1 MESTSGQYDFGAR
14 QYDPATGAFTSLDTV
29 MGQAQNPVSLNRYL
43 YAHANPLVLIDLDG
57 HRATEYDGGSGR
69 YQNAVADAR
78 AAVTAARTALN
89 SARATYSRTAAAASL
104 ARGRLSQLCPLSF
117 CRDVQD
123 RAEWRQSHLDAY
135 AAAVTLRDQA
145 RARYDAAASAY
156 RSAEAHLRDA
166 QAQVSRRSRTPGG
179 KAANSGGGPDDR
191 GGGRSAV

>member
-1 MESTSGQYDFGAR
+1 MRYPTCAETNV
-14 QYDPATGAFTSLDTV
+14 TGVLCLHFERS
-29 MGQAQNPVSLNRYL
+29 NP
-43 YAHANPLVLIDLDG
+43 
-57 HRATEYDGGSGR
+57 
-69 YQNAVADAR
+69 
-78 AAVTAARTALN
+78 
-89 SARATYSRTAAAASL
+89 
-104 ARGRLSQLCPLSF
+104 

-123 RAEWRQSHLDAY
+123 RADWRQSRLDAY
-135 AAAVTLRDQA
+135 AAAVTIRDQA